1 VPFSGVPTLNAAEGW
16 EVSGIREGMEKVSQS
31 ESLAVLWV
39 TRPGMAL
46 TVALVMATPPLLRAL
61 LESIGL
67 R

>member
-1 VPFSGVPTLNAAEGW
+1 M
-16 EVSGIREGMEKVSQS
+16 SGIRESMDRVGQS

-46 TVALVMATPPLLRAL
+46 TVGLVMATPPLLRAL
-61 LESIGL
+61 LEAIGL